1 MDNEKTK
8 LIKFVITFQN
18 DDKSTTKYLVSRP
31 SFYEAKQEAIT
42 MQEDI
47 NTDKDISYR
56 IDSYDVKESK
66 VQ

>member
-18 DDKSTTKYLVSRP
+18 DDKSTTKYLVSCP